1 MNFYN
6 NLSQKEKLTVKRG
19 TIALSLTILIFVII
33 LPLKDKRD
41 FYRNKMEKS
50 EKTLEK
56 MATMSAEYKKLKTEM
71 AKIQETSKNKKGDFT
86 LFSFLDKA
94 ASETG
99 VKSNIKSMKPSVQNR
114 DNYKEST
121 VLVELEDVGL
131 KPLVEYI
138 HSIESSPHSLKM
150 KKVDFK
156 PRYSNPNQISVTMII
171 SSIEMR

>member
-1 MNFYN
+1 MNFYK
-6 NLSQKEKLTVKRG
+6 NLSQKEKQTVKRG
-19 TIALSLTILIFVII
+19 AIALSLTILIFVII
-33 LPLKDKRD
+33 LPLKDERDSYRKR
-41 FYRNKMEKS
+41 MEKS
-50 EKTLEK
+50 QKTLEL
-56 MATMSAEYKKLKTEM
+56 MATMAAKYKNLKSEM
-71 AKIQETSKNKKGDFT
+71 SELQKNSRNDKGNFT

-99 VKSNIKSMKPSVQNR
+99 VKGNIKSMKPSVQNR

-121 VLVELEDVGL
+121 VLVELEDVSL